1 MASLEPDPLVAF
13 EAIPTSNPQSA
24 GRGIGRLVQG
34 VLDGLNSLQE
44 RPGILRYRYQGD
56 PEPSPGFEGARAL
69 KRKYWVGAAPWVK
82 HLLMEREVRREW
94 LRSGCP
100 IWQGCEPY
108 LFPAPGAGQRSVLM
122 MYDIIPLLLADQ
134 YVNRYKRG
142 NQWFWKHRLPDR
154 WRRASAVIVNS
165 REVKRTAMEHL
176 GIPGDR
182 LHVVPLGVDL
192 TLAHIAPS
200 PVQGDFF
207 LYVGACEFR
216 KNLPFLIRSFAR
228 FRQGRVDDF
237 RLVVAGGMGPDSH
250 RELSEA
256 AGAAGVGDRVVLT
269 GRVSDEALV
278 ALYKSARGFLF
289 PSLVEGFGL
298 PPLEAMLQGC
308 PVLSSDSSC
317 MPEVLGDCALFA
329 DPVDESGFCAGM
341 RRLADEPELVGRLV
355 DNGRRRA
362 SEFTWDRT
370 ARAIVD
376 VWRSVDQ
383 GAVLARGG

>member
-1 MASLEPDPLVAF
+1 MRSLESGPLVAF
-13 EAIPTSNPQSA
+13 EAIPTTNPSSR
-24 GRGIGRLVQG
+24 GRGVGRHVQG
-34 VLDGLNSLQE
+34 VLDGLDSVPG
-44 RPGILRYRYQGD
+44 RPGILRYRYAGD
-56 PEPSPGFEGARAL
+56 PESSSLEGAKTL
-69 KRKYWVGAAPWVK
+69 KRRYWAGAPPWVR
-82 HLLMEREVRREW
+82 HLLMEGEVRREW

-100 IWQGCEPY
+100 IWHGCEPY
-108 LFPAPGAGQRSVLM
+108 LFPAPLGAGRSSVLM
-122 MYDIIPLLLADQ
+122 MYDLIPLLLADQ
-134 YVNRYKRG
+134 YVNRYRRG
-142 NQWFWKHRLPDR
+142 NRWLWKSRLPDR
-154 WRRASAVIVNS
+154 WRRASAVIVSS

-176 GIPGDR
+176 GIHADR

-192 TLAHIAPS
+192 TIARIAPS

-228 FRQGRVDDF
+228 FRQGRGDDF
-237 RLVVAGGMGPDSH
+237 RLVVAGGMSPESH

-256 AGAAGVGDRVVLT
+256 AGAAGIRDRVVLT
-269 GRVSDEALV
+269 GRVSDEELV

-317 MPEVLGDCALFA
+317 MPEVLGECALFA
-329 DPVDESGFCAGM
+329 DPTDETAFCAGM
-341 RRLADEPELVGRLV
+341 ARLADDRELVGSLV
-355 DNGRRRA
+355 DSGLRHA
-362 SEFTWDRT
+362 SEFTWERT

-376 VWRSVDQ
+376 VWRSVDRGTIRQ
-383 GAVLARGG
+383 GS